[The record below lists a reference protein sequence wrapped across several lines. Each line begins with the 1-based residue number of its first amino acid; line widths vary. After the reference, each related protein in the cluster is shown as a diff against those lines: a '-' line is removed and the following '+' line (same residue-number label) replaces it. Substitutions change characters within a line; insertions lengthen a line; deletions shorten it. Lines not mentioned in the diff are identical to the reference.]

1 MCHNYNFSDD
11 HRGHKVVSLEE
22 AYSILRTEN
31 MENLSLM
38 NSMNKFVNQRSSY
51 LDKCRNKMKS
61 DRHIAE
67 KQIDDYFTKI
77 IEDFKALKEKK
88 INELNVVFK
97 KHDSYMRKNEEA
109 CGKFIQLSR
118 KILNISPDSL
128 YEVLKQYN
136 MSTGFIKSV
145 ANGINFPTE
154 TVVDIT
160 LKTPNYSIISE
171 AIEKFDNR

>member
-1 MCHNYNFSDD
+1 M
-11 HRGHKVVSLEE
+11 SLEE